1 MKLNTFLAIPMV
13 LISMSSGYAQS
24 NSGLIAH
31 WPFNGNAND
40 SSGNGHT
47 GTAYNTS
54 SGTGITGKPNTAY
67 YFDGSSSYI
76 TVPYQSDLNIT
87 RYSLCAV
94 VKPTGFYPGLC
105 QGNIIMERGWE
116 YSAGNYELEFTDN
129 PYNDCY
135 TDDSTK
141 YVFALATGNVTNNG
155 SISNWQYSP
164 QIVRDN
170 WYVVV
175 GTFNGTD
182 TFKVY
187 INGVLKSVYPAAG
200 SIGSSTYGISIGAG
214 MINSSYPYWYKG
226 FIDDIRIYNRV
237 LDDSEIKQYATGIY
251 LPEPDTV
258 CQGKSL
264 SVITNLING
273 NFVQVPGTVFT
284 AEISDASGS
293 FASPTV
299 IGTYT
304 VGSVSTPNVVTIPCT
319 VSASLAPGVYKL
331 RVKTTTLAMTSDLS
345 DLYVFAD
352 STPTLALS
360 SSAGTTVAQGTTVVF
375 TANPS
380 SAGANPS
387 FKWYKN
393 GVLVAGQASA
403 TYTAIAGVDFVNGDT
418 ITSFVKSSLPCA
430 TVDSAIDKIIM
441 NVTLGVKNVTPDC
454 NIRISPNPS
463 NGSFLLKGYVNAN
476 DVKMNIVNEL
486 GQVIYSQNINVVN
499 NVLVSEVKLDN
510 VRSGVYFVRLQA
522 EGISQIAR
530 LIIQ

>member
-1 MKLNTFLAIPMV
+1 MKLKALLAIPMA
-13 LISMSSGYAQS
+13 LISMSFGYAQS
-24 NSGLIAH
+24 DTGLIAH

-40 SSGNGHT
+40 ATGNGHT

-54 SGTGITGKPNTAY
+54 SAAGITGKPNTAY

-76 TVPYQSDLNIT
+76 TVPYQSDLNVT
-87 RYSLCAV
+87 NYSLCAI
-94 VKPTGFYPGLC
+94 VKPAGFYPGLC
-105 QGNIIMERGWE
+105 QGNVIMERGPE
-116 YSAGNYELEFTDN
+116 SATGNYELVFTDN

-135 TDDSTK
+135 TEDTAK
-141 YVFALATGNVTNNG
+141 YVFTFPTSTTTTGGTA
-155 SISNWQYSP
+155 SSWQYSP
-164 QIVRDN
+164 QIVRNN
-170 WYVVV
+170 WYTVV
-175 GTFNGTD
+175 GTYNGGTIS
-182 TFKVY
+182 VY
-187 INGVLKSVYPAAG
+187 VNGVLKSVFTTSG
-200 SIGSSTYGISIGAG
+200 SIGSSTDGVTIGVG
-214 MINSSYPYWYKG
+214 VVNSSYPYWYNG
-226 FIDDIRIYNRV
+226 FIDDARIYNRV
-237 LDDSEIKQYATGIY
+237 LDDSEIKQYATHIY
-251 LPEPDTV
+251 MRDPDTA

-264 SVITNLING
+264 SVVANLING

-304 VGSVSTPNVVTIPCT
+304 VGSVGTPNVVTIPCT
-319 VSASLAPGVYKL
+319 VSASLAPGAYKL
-331 RVKTTTLAMTSDLS
+331 RVKTTTLAMTSDLN

-352 STPTLALS
+352 STPTLAVS
-360 SSAGTTVAQGTTVVF
+360 SSAGTTVAQGTTVIF

-393 GVLVAGQASA
+393 GVLIAGQTSA

-418 ITSFVKSSLPCA
+418 ISTIVKSSLPCA

-454 NIRISPNPS
+454 NIRISPNPN

-476 DVKMNIVNEL
+476 DVKMDIVNEL

-499 NVLVSEVKLDN
+499 NVLVSDVKLDN
-510 VRSGVYFVRLQA
+510 ASSGVYFVRLQA
-522 EGISQIAR
+522 EGISKIAR